1 MNPVRIA
8 HVATV
13 DSSLRWLLLNQL
25 TSLRAAG
32 YEVAGISSPGP
43 DVPAIETAGIR
54 HISVPMARG
63 MAPLL
68 DLRTLLKLRR
78 VMRRERFT
86 IVHTHTPKAGL
97 LGQLAARL
105 AGVPLVVNTL
115 HGFYFHEH
123 MPPLARRFYIAIEKI
138 AASCSDS
145 VLSQNR
151 EDIQTGL
158 DERIFSPRRIRHL
171 GNGIDLSE
179 FDPARVSPSATAD
192 LRERLGVPRGA
203 PVVGFVGRLAAKRKG
218 FTDFLEMA
226 RGVLE
231 GHPAARFLIIGN
243 PDHGKPDAVE
253 PAAAEE
259 YGISAACLFLG
270 QRPNAELPA
279 LYRSMDVLVLPSLF
293 EGIPRVIMEAAA
305 MGVPSVATHVKGNR
319 EAIVHGRTGL
329 LVPLGDVQALARA
342 VLDIVGDAARARA
355 MGDQARGLAL
365 DRFDERAVFAKV
377 KAEYAR
383 LLSEK
388 GLSDAAGSSLAPER
402 LGV

>member
-1 MNPVRIA
+1 MGPVRIA

-13 DSSLRWLLLNQL
+13 DSSLRGLLLNQL
-25 TSLRAAG
+25 TSLRTAG

-54 HISVPMARG
+54 HIPVPMARG
-63 MAPLL
+63 VAPLL
-68 DLRTLLKLRR
+68 DLRALLKLWR

-105 AGVPLVVNTL
+105 AGVPVVVNTL

-123 MPPLARRFYIAIEKI
+123 MRPRARRFYIAIEKI

-158 DERIFSPRRIRHL
+158 DECIFSPPRVRHL

-179 FDPARVSPSATAD
+179 FDPARVSPAATAD
-192 LRERLGVPRGA
+192 LRERLGVPPGA

-218 FTDFLEMA
+218 FMDFLEMA
-226 RGVLE
+226 RRVRE
-231 GHPAARFLIIGN
+231 RKRAARFLIIGN

-253 PAAAEE
+253 PAAAAE
-259 YGISAACLFLG
+259 YGISEACLFLG
-270 QRPNAELPA
+270 HRPNAELPA

-305 MGVPSVATHVKGNR
+305 MGVPSVATNVKGNR
-319 EAIVHGRTGL
+319 EAVVPGRTGL
-329 LVPLGDVQALARA
+329 LVPWGDVPALAQA
-342 VLDIVGDAARARA
+342 VLDIVGDAGRARTMGGQARA
-355 MGDQARGLAL
+355 LAL
-365 DRFDERAVFAKV
+365 ERFDERAVFATV
-377 KAEYAR
+377 KTEYAR
-383 LLSEK
+383 LLREK
-388 GLSDAAGSSLAPER
+388 GLSDAAGPSLAQER
-402 LGV
+402 LGL